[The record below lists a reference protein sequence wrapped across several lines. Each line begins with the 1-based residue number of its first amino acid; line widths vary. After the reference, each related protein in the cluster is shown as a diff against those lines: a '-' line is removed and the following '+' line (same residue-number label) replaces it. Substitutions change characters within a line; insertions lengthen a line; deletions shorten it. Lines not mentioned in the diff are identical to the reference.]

1 MKLRTIQNTQNK
13 QDNDEMQIKMEVDK
27 ILDKLNEQGWESL
40 TSQEEEFLTS
50 ASKRLFDDRSPN

>member
-50 ASKRLFDDRSPN
+50 ASKRLFDERPAN